1 MMGVP
6 PGPGSGSDGE
16 RPVLHVGL
24 KTRVGKLASDKT
36 LGIEDGVGSVHGRL
50 GLGGISNETLG
61 LSEGNVGRSGAVTL
75 VISDDFDTVVLP
87 DTHARVGGTEID
99 TDGFT

>member
-24 KTRVGKLASDKT
+24 NTRVGKLASDKT

-50 GLGGISNETLG
+50 GLGGISNESLG
-61 LSEGNVGRSGAVTL
+61 GRVQLSAATNSLESAKQAASTAQEALDSVSQL
-75 VISDDFDTVVLP
+75 VFREMDRFSS
-87 DTHARVGGTEID
+87 
-99 TDGFT
+99 